1 MVPIPTTL
9 PPRLQVL
16 LDAGVAHHEAD
27 HVQRRVRLFN
37 GLVLILAGGTCTGVP
52 ILIGFLPGVSAF
64 LLLLTLMHARSYFLN
79 SRGRFNLAR
88 LSLLSTMAVGVT
100 GTGFLVGPENG
111 VQVAGLILA
120 GTPMLFLDRSEWKLL
135 GAAITVPVMA
145 YLVPTLAAD
154 LGLYPS
160 SEIPGL
166 GRAVIHLTLALNLVG
181 ILIGTILWFVV
192 LQERAE
198 RALEERNHSMRVIFD
213 HVHDALVTVDR
224 SGRLV
229 GESSGCLL
237 TWFGPVGED
246 DTLGSYLARTFPV
259 EGDLVGL
266 VFETLADG
274 AMPEKVVL
282 AQLPERLRKD
292 GRTWTLV
299 LRPVGRVN
307 QSERF
312 LVVITEITEA
322 LEQERGSQVQR
333 ALVSAFVAFRRDPHG
348 VRAFVAEADA
358 LVERLDE
365 SELTDPGLWRAV
377 HTLKASTAAYGMTDL
392 AELCHAAETAIIE
405 GQATRADLGPLLS
418 LWHDTRSALEPFLA
432 KRSQRVTED
441 ELAALLRTA
450 TREGNRLSLGELTAL
465 ANLEPVRLRLEAS
478 RRLLRGTARR
488 LGLPAPTV
496 LLLDGGVRH
505 EPERWGPFWT
515 SLSHV
520 LRNAVSHG
528 LEGEAERA
536 ALGKR
541 PAGRIVLDA
550 RVQDGEY
557 LVSVSDDG
565 HGIDWEALRDRA
577 IASGLPAASDADL
590 EAALFADGVSTAD
603 RLDDLAGRGLG
614 LAAVREATV
623 ALGGRITV
631 RSMPGLG
638 TRFRFHFPAST
649 VVCVG
654 PAGFEVVG
662 GEASNSPFEVEDVQA
677 S

>member
-1 MVPIPTTL
+1 MIARPTMLPRWLQTL
-9 PPRLQVL
+9 LEK
-16 LDAGVAHHEAD
+16 GVEHQATEERK
-27 HVQRRVRLFN
+27 RRARLFN
-37 GLVLILAGGTCTGVP
+37 GLALILGGGSFAGVP
-52 ILIGFLPGVSAF
+52 VILWVLPWAAGFLTA
-64 LLLLTLMHARSYFLN
+64 LTLMHGTAYWLN
-79 SRGRFNLAR
+79 TQGRFGLAR
-88 LSLLSTMAVGVT
+88 LLMFSTMGLGVT
-100 GTGFLVGPENG
+100 GTGFMVGPG
-111 VQVAGLILA
+111 LDAQASGLILA
-120 GTPMLFLDRSEWKLL
+120 GTPLLLFDRSEWRLL
-135 GAAITVPVMA
+135 ALAVAVPVLG
-145 YLVPTLAAD
+145 YLIPTLAGD
-154 LGLYPS
+154 LGLVQTPDL
-160 SEIPGL
+160 PGFA
-166 GRAVIHLTLALNLVG
+166 RAVIHITLAMNLVF
-181 ILIGTILWFVV
+181 ILFGTILWFVT

-198 RALEERNHSMRVIFD
+198 QALEGRNHSMRVIFD

-229 GESSGCLL
+229 GESSACLL
-237 TWFGPVGED
+237 TWFGPVGSGD
-246 DTLGSYLARTFPV
+246 MLGSYLSRTVPV

-266 VFETLADG
+266 VFETLADDV
-274 AMPEKVVL
+274 MPEEVVL
-282 AQLPERLRKD
+282 AQLPERLRRD

-299 LRPVGRVN
+299 LRPVGPVN
-307 QSERF
+307 QTERF

-333 ALVSAFVAFRRDPHG
+333 ALVNAFVAFRRDPHG

-358 LVERLDE
+358 LVERLEEAD
-365 SELTDPGLWRAV
+365 LTDPGLGRAV
-377 HTLKASTAAYGMTDL
+377 HTLKASTAAYGMKDL
-392 AELCHAAETAIIE
+392 AELCHAAETALIE

-418 LWHDTRSALEPFLA
+418 LWHDTRTALDPLLA

-441 ELAALLRTA
+441 DLAALLRTA
-450 TREGNRLSLGELTAL
+450 SREGDRLSLGELTAL

-488 LGLPAPTV
+488 LELPAPTV
-496 LLLDGGVRH
+496 LLRDGGVRQ

-528 LEGEAERA
+528 LEGEAERIA
-536 ALGKR
+536 AGKR
-541 PAGRIVLDA
+541 PAGRIVLEA

-565 HGIDWEALRDRA
+565 HGIDWEALREQA
-577 IASGLPAASDADL
+577 LASGLPAASDADL
-590 EAALFADGVSTAD
+590 EAALFADGISTAA
-603 RLDDLAGRGLG
+603 RLDDVAGRGLG

-649 VVCVG
+649 VVSVG